1 MKRIL
6 YLVHRNPA
14 PPNRGHRIRAFNWL
28 DYLAR
33 RAEVD
38 LAFLADE
45 PVDDRMKT
53 MLRARCRR
61 FAFAP
66 PPGKYRYLKGLL
78 SLAMGRTATEG
89 LFKHGQ
95 LRRLIRRWTAETDYD
110 AVIVYC
116 SSMVQYADAAKLWRR
131 CPVIVDLVDVD
142 SQKWFDYAEKT
153 GGLFRPLFELEGRR
167 LRKLERSLT
176 DRAAA
181 ICLVSEA
188 EADVYRS
195 FTEGGRVTA
204 VENGV
209 DLEYFSPH
217 AHFVRPPNRPKA
229 DRAVPGCVFI
239 GALDYRA
246 NVDGVCW
253 FVRHVWPEIRVRFPN
268 ARFRLVGAGAGAA
281 IAAVA
286 RREGVELVG
295 DVPDVRPYLADATA
309 AVIPLRVARG
319 VQNKVLEAMAMGKP
333 VVASPEALE
342 GIACR
347 EGEDVCRADTPSE
360 WVAALE
366 RIFRDDDFAR
376 SLGAKARRTM
386 ESHYTWS
393 ARLAPLNELLGLA
406 LSEV

>member
-28 DYLAR
+28 DYLSR
-33 RAEVD
+33 RAVVD
-38 LAFLADE
+38 VAFLADE
-45 PVDDRMKT
+45 PVDDRVKT
-53 MLRARCRR
+53 MLRARCGR

-66 PPGKYRYLKGLL
+66 MLGKQRYLKGML

-95 LRRLIRRWTAETDYD
+95 FRRLIRRWTTETAYD

-116 SSMVQYADAAKLWRR
+116 SSMVQYADAANLWRR

-142 SQKWFDYAEKT
+142 SQKWFDYAAKT
-153 GGLFRPLFELEGRR
+153 GGVFRPLFELEGRR
-167 LRKLERSLT
+167 LRKLERSLPE
-176 DRAAA
+176 RAAA

-188 EADVYRS
+188 EAEVYRS
-195 FTEGGRVTA
+195 FTDGGNVAA

-209 DLEYFSPH
+209 DLEYFSPG
-217 AHFVRPPNRPKA
+217 ANFVRLPKQPA
-229 DRAVPGCVFI
+229 SDPAPSCVFI

-253 FVRHVWPEIRVRFPN
+253 FTQHVWPAIRKRFEN
-268 ARFRLVGAGAGAA
+268 ATFRLVGAGAGGAVAA
-281 IAAVA
+281 AA

-319 VQNKVLEAMAMGKP
+319 VQNKVLEAMAMAKP

-342 GIACR
+342 GIDCR

-366 RIFRDDDFAR
+366 RVFTDVDYAR
-376 SLGAKARRTM
+376 SLGENARRTM
-386 ESHYTWS
+386 ETRYTWS
-393 ARLAPLNELLGLA
+393 ARLAPLDALLGLD
-406 LSEV
+406 SGDR